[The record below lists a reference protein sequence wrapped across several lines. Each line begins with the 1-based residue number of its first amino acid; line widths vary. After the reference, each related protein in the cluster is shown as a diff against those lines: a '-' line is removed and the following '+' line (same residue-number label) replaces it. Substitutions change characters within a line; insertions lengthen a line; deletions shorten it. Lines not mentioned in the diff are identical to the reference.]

1 MDFCRLLSSYTRVIF
16 VADTERFAAD
26 CFRLDALDYLT
37 GDFSFST
44 FFQAANKAMRWFTL
58 KEGNVA
64 PACLGHEANAPEKV
78 IYLRSDNRILRLRLD
93 EINYIESSGDYV
105 KIYCRNEPRPYMSL
119 CTMKCMEERL
129 PETDFV
135 RIHRSYIVRK
145 RAMDVIASNTVCIDS
160 REIPI
165 GDAYR
170 DRLKACL
177 AGLTIL

>member
-1 MDFCRLLSSYTRVIF
+1 MPQ
-16 VADTERFAAD
+16 
-26 CFRLDALDYLT
+26 LT
-37 GDFSFST
+37 
-44 FFQAANKAMRWFTL
+44 
-58 KEGNVA
+58 
-64 PACLGHEANAPEKV
+64 GHEANAPEKV

-93 EINYIESSGDYV
+93 EINYIESCGDYV
-105 KIYCRNEPRPYMSL
+105 KIYCRNEPRPDMSL

-145 RAMDVIASNTVCIDS
+145 RAMDAIASNTVSIDS